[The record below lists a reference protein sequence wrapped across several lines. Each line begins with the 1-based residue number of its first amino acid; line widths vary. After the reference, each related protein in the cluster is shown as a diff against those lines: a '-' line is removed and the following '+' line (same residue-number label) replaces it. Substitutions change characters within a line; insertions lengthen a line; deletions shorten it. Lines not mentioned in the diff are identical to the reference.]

1 MVRCMKTTIDLPDA
15 LAAEARE
22 VVRQDG
28 TTLRAL
34 IIDGLRSELDR
45 RREGA
50 SAVEFFFETLPGQGL
65 ASDLEPADAIARS
78 YGLTE

>member
-1 MVRCMKTTIDLPDA
+1 MKTTIDLPDA

-50 SAVEFFFETLPGQGL
+50 SAVEFFFETFPGQGL

>member
-1 MVRCMKTTIDLPDA
+1 MKTTIDLPDA

-28 TTLRAL
+28 TTLQAL

-50 SAVEFFFETLPGQGL
+50 SAVEFFFETFPGQGL